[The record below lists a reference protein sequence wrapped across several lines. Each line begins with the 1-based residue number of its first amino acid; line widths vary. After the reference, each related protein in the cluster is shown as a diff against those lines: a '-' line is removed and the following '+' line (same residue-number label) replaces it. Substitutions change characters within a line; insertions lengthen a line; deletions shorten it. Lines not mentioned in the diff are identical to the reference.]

1 MDGRIPMPATDR
13 AGVRRLR
20 LLLWTAVALV
30 AAAVGAAAV
39 GLWPRGGPGADD
51 QASEDYASAF
61 GGPFSLVD
69 PQGRRV
75 TDATLKGKPF
85 ALFFG
90 FTHCPD
96 VCPTTLQSM
105 ARLRQKLGT
114 DGDRFNIVFV
124 SVDPE
129 RDTPAEIGNY
139 LSLFGTPIIGLTG
152 TPDELAQITK
162 AYHVFYQKVPI
173 DGGDYV
179 VDHTATVFLMDA
191 AGRFFSTL
199 AYEEGETARLAKLRR
214 LVKP

>member
-1 MDGRIPMPATDR
+1 MPATDR

-20 LLLWTAVALV
+20 VWLWTAVALV

-39 GLWPRGGPGADD
+39 GLWPRGAAGLGG
-51 QASEDYASAF
+51 QASADYASAF

-105 ARLRQKLGT
+105 ARLRQQLGA

-139 LSLFGTPIIGLTG
+139 LSLFDTPIIGLTG
-152 TPDELAQITK
+152 TPAELAQITK

-199 AYEEGETARLAKLRR
+199 DHKEGDAPKLAKLRR
-214 LVKP
+214 LVTS

>member
-1 MDGRIPMPATDR
+1 MPGTDG

-20 LLLWTAVALV
+20 LLLWTVVALV
-30 AAAVGAAAV
+30 AAAVGAAAI
-39 GLWPRGGPGADD
+39 GLWPRGAAGPGDTVA
-51 QASEDYASAF
+51 ADYASAF

-105 ARLRQKLGT
+105 ARLRQKLGA

-139 LSLFGTPIIGLTG
+139 LSLFDTPIIGLIG

-199 AYEEGETARLAKLRR
+199 DHKEGDAPKLAKLRR
-214 LVKP
+214 LVTS

>member
-1 MDGRIPMPATDR
+1 MPAIDR
-13 AGVRRLR
+13 GLRRLR
-20 LLLWTAVALV
+20 LWLWAVVALV
-30 AAAVGAAAV
+30 AAALAAATL
-39 GLWPRGGPGADD
+39 GLWPRGVDGGDD
-51 QASEDYASAF
+51 PAADYASTF

-105 ARLRQKLGT
+105 ARLRRKLGA
-114 DGDRFNIVFV
+114 DGDRFSIVFV
-124 SVDPE
+124 SVDPA
-129 RDTPAEIGNY
+129 RDTPKEIGHY
-139 LSLFGTPIIGLTG
+139 LTMFGTPIIGLTG
-152 TPDELAQITK
+152 TPAELARIVK
-162 AYHVFYQKVPI
+162 AYHVYYQKVPI
-173 DGGDYV
+173 EGGDYV

-191 AGRFFSTL
+191 QGRFFSTL

-214 LVKP
+214 LVQR

>member
-1 MDGRIPMPATDR
+1 MPATDR
-13 AGVRRLR
+13 RGLRRLR
-20 LLLWTAVALV
+20 IWLWAVVALV
-30 AAAVGAAAV
+30 AAAVAAAAV
-39 GLWPRGGPGADD
+39 GLWPKGAGSSDD
-51 QASEDYASAF
+51 PATADYASAF

-105 ARLRQKLGT
+105 VRLRHKLGA

-139 LSLFGTPIIGLTG
+139 LSMFATPIIGLTG
-152 TPDELAQITK
+152 TPAELARIVK

-173 DGGDYV
+173 EGGDYV

-191 AGRFFSTL
+191 SGRFFSTL
-199 AYEEGETARLAKLRR
+199 AYEEGEAARLAKLRR